1 MQLAIRRNIELA
13 FVKKAKV
20 EFKGDRSET
29 RILVSNYPSIV
40 ICVFP
45 QHSERVVA
53 ISTGEK
59 ITTQAR
65 HEFETCVLYCYVFVV
80 DLFVLK

>member
-20 EFKGDRSET
+20 EFKGDRSEA

-40 ICVFP
+40 ICVFSH
-45 QHSERVVA
+45 HSERVVA
-53 ISTGEK
+53 ISIGEK
-59 ITTQAR
+59 IKTRAR
-65 HEFETCVLYCYVFVV
+65 IKFKTCVL
-80 DLFVLK
+80 